1 MKVMVIRSPER
12 ITECVLLPLQIT
24 SFLMLAFSL
33 FSHGYLH
40 DHEEVSTH
48 TSTVKHPQS
57 FLWAITDCTSP
68 TDCKLRLGFSLK
80 LISDKV
86 MKLKLKNWK
95 NGSFSSCQI
104 KL

>member
-40 DHEEVSTH
+40 DHEEVKTH
-48 TSTVKHPQS
+48 IHSKASTVS
-57 FLWAITDCTSP
+57 FLWAITDCMSP

-80 LISDKV
+80 QSSEAQTQ
-86 MKLKLKNWK
+86 KLQEWVL
-95 NGSFSSCQI
+95 Q
-104 KL
+104 